1 MRYRCLVFDH
11 DDTTVNSTATIHYP
25 AFMAFLKEYYP
36 GRSCTLEEYFVKNF
50 HPGFIEWCVEDFGM
64 SEEMLE
70 TETQF
75 WLNYVDSRIPVSY
88 PGIREL
94 MMRQK
99 EEGGLVCVISHS
111 MKHNILRDFKQ
122 NGLPE
127 PDLIYGWEEPP
138 EHRKPN
144 AWPMEQ
150 LISQFS
156 LEPSEVL
163 MIDDLKPGYDMA
175 VKAGVDFAAA
185 GWAND
190 VPEIETFMR
199 QNCRLYFKTVQ
210 EFAAFL
216 RE

>member
-36 GRSCTLEEYFVKNF
+36 GRGCTLEEYFVKNF

-210 EFAAFL
+210 EL
-216 RE
+216 SEYLK

>member
-25 AFMAFLKEYYP
+25 AFMAFLKKYYP
-36 GRSCTLEEYFVKNF
+36 GRDCTLEEYFIKNF

-64 SEEMLE
+64 SDELLE
-70 TETQF
+70 TETKF
-75 WLNYVDSRIPVSY
+75 WLNYVDSRIPVAY

-111 MKHNILRDFKQ
+111 IKYNILRDFKQ

-144 AWPMEQ
+144 AWPLEQ
-150 LISQFS
+150 LMKRFS
-156 LEPSEVL
+156 LKPSEIL

-190 VPEIETFMR
+190 VPEIESFMR

-210 EFAAFL
+210 EL
-216 RE
+216 SDYLK

>member
-25 AFMAFLKEYYP
+25 AFMAFLKKYYP
-36 GRSCTLEEYFVKNF
+36 GRDCTLGEYFIKNF

-64 SEEMLE
+64 SDELLE
-70 TETQF
+70 TETKF
-75 WLNYVDSRIPVSY
+75 WLNYVDSRIPVAY

-111 MKHNILRDFKQ
+111 IKYNILRDFKQ

-144 AWPMEQ
+144 AWPLEQ
-150 LISQFS
+150 LMKRFS
-156 LEPSEVL
+156 LKPSEIL

-190 VPEIETFMR
+190 VSEIESFMR

-210 EFAAFL
+210 EL
-216 RE
+216 SDYLK

>member
-210 EFAAFL
+210 EL
-216 RE
+216 SEYLK

>member
-144 AWPMEQ
+144 AWPMDQ

-210 EFAAFL
+210 EL
-216 RE
+216 SDYLK

>member
-50 HPGFIEWCVEDFGM
+50 HPGFLEWCVEDFGM
-64 SEEMLE
+64 TDEQLNIEVDY
-70 TETQF
+70 
-75 WLNYVDSRIPVSY
+75 WLHYVESRIPEAY

-94 MMRQK
+94 MVRQK

-111 MKHNILRDFKQ
+111 MKYNILRDFKA
-122 NGLPE
+122 NNLPE

-144 AWPMEQ
+144 AWPLRQ
-150 LISQFS
+150 LMKTFALQ
-156 LEPSEVL
+156 PSEVL

-175 VKAGVDFAAA
+175 VKTGVDFAAA

-190 VPEIETFMR
+190 VAEIEQFMR
-199 QNCRLYFKTVQ
+199 RNCKLYFKTVQ
-210 EFAAFL
+210 ELADYL
-216 RE
+216 KS

>member
-36 GRSCTLEEYFVKNF
+36 GRTCTLEEYFVKNF

-64 SEEMLE
+64 SDDMLE
-70 TETQF
+70 TETRF
-75 WLNYVDSRIPVSY
+75 WLNYVDSRIPVAY
-88 PGIREL
+88 TGIREL
-94 MMRQK
+94 MIRQK

-144 AWPMEQ
+144 AWPLEQ
-150 LISQFS
+150 LIGKFS
-156 LEPSEVL
+156 LDPSEVL
-163 MIDDLKPGYDMA
+163 MIDDLK
-175 VKAGVDFAAA
+175 
-185 GWAND
+185 
-190 VPEIETFMR
+190 
-199 QNCRLYFKTVQ
+199 
-210 EFAAFL
+210 AF
-216 RE
+216 EGK

>member
-25 AFMAFLKEYYP
+25 AFMAFLKKYYP
-36 GRSCTLEEYFVKNF
+36 ERGCTLEEYFMKNF

-64 SEEMLE
+64 TDELLKAE
-70 TETQF
+70 TDF
-75 WLNYVDSRIPVSY
+75 WLHYVESRIPDAY

-94 MMRQK
+94 MTRQK

-111 MKHNILRDFKQ
+111 MKYNILRDFKA

-144 AWPMEQ
+144 AWPLEQ
-150 LISQFS
+150 LTKTFS
-156 LEPSEVL
+156 LEPSEIL

-175 VKAGVDFAAA
+175 MKAGVDFAAA

-190 VPEIETFMR
+190 VEEIEDFMR
-199 QNCRLYFKTVQ
+199 RNCRLYFRTVQ
-210 EFAAFL
+210 ELADYL
-216 RE
+216 K

>member
-175 VKAGVDFAAA
+175 VKVGVDFAAA

-210 EFAAFL
+210 EL
-216 RE
+216 SEYLK

>member
-175 VKAGVDFAAA
+175 VKVGVDFAAA

-210 EFAAFL
+210 EL
-216 RE
+216 SDYLK